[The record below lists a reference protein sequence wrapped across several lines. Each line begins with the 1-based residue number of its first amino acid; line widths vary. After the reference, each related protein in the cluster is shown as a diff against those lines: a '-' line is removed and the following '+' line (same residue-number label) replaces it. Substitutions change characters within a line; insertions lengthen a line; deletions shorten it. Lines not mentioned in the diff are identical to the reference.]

1 MLKIIIVEDEDLLRD
16 GLTTCVNWGKL
27 GYELAG
33 SAEDGAEALKLI
45 KRVTPDV
52 VITDIKMP
60 HMDGIELSER
70 IRSDYPEIKII
81 IISGYDEFEY
91 ARRALKA
98 GVSEYILKP
107 VNMEQLNTVMKT
119 VAETLLAEREKEQEI
134 LKLKDMSQQGV
145 GTIRQNLFS
154 RILLRKQ
161 TPEEAED
168 LVLQIAEH
176 VNGKYYSVGILEQQN
191 FPIVSIDCDYLEI
204 IELDRAF
211 EQMAAKCI
219 QVFIQTDAGSHI
231 DILRSNNCERLFCIV
246 HDSVQQVKDM
256 IREITQLFET
266 GQDGMEH
273 LQLVF
278 GKVSKELT
286 GLYRSFLN
294 AREISEKHYM
304 ENWAQI
310 LHTDGKASSTIQ
322 YMNYDAQSLFFEVRS
337 GTSEGIRCCL
347 AEFRES
353 LSREN
358 IVSYMQI
365 VMIVS
370 NLYFE
375 LIKLPEE
382 VGGKINEIIG
392 DPMVYYHNII
402 EKRKRHEMVEEIEK
416 VCMLIHEYFNS
427 VSGAKMQGVLKRIS
441 EYIEMHFMEENLAIK
456 DAADYAYISVSY
468 LSIIVKKEMGKTFIE
483 YLTEV
488 RIEKA
493 KHYLVHT
500 NMKNYEVANAC
511 GYSTPAYF
519 STVFKGECGMS
530 PSAYRK
536 EYQSQDKN
544 MRI

>member
-33 SAEDGAEALKLI
+33 DAEDGIEALELI
-45 KRVTPDV
+45 EKVNPNV

-60 HMDGIELSER
+60 HMDGIELSEK
-70 IRSDYPEIKII
+70 IKSKYPEIKIV

-107 VNMEQLNTVMKT
+107 VNMDHLNAVMKA
-119 VAETLLAEREKEQEI
+119 VAETLLAEREKEREI
-134 LKLKDMSQQGV
+134 IKLKDMNQQDV
-145 GTIRQNLFS
+145 GTIRHNLFS

-161 TPEEAED
+161 RPEETED
-168 LVLQIAEH
+168 LILQIEEH
-176 VNGKYYSVGILEQQN
+176 VKGKYYSVGILEQQD

-204 IELDRAF
+204 IEMDRAF
-211 EQMAAKCI
+211 EQMVTRRI
-219 QVFIQTDAGSHI
+219 QGYKETEAGTHV
-231 DILRSNNCERLFCIV
+231 DILRSNNCERLFCVV
-246 HDSVQQVKDM
+246 HDSVREVKAIVED
-256 IREITQLFET
+256 IRILFDVR
-266 GQDGMEH
+266 QDDMEH
-273 LQLVF
+273 LQLAF
-278 GKVSKELT
+278 GNVSKELT
-286 GLYRSFLN
+286 GLYKSFLN
-294 AREISEKHYM
+294 AREICQKNFM

-310 LHTDGKASSTIQ
+310 LHTNGKASSTIQ

-337 GTSEGIRCCL
+337 GTKQGIERCL
-347 AEFRES
+347 EEFRQS
-353 LSREN
+353 LSKEN

-370 NLYFE
+370 NLFFE

-382 VGGKINEIIG
+382 VGGKTKDIIG
-392 DPMVYYHNII
+392 DPMEYYHGII
-402 EKRKRHEMVEEIEK
+402 EKRRRHEMIAEIGK
-416 VCMLIHEYFNS
+416 VCMLIHDYFNS

-441 EYIEMHFMEENLAIK
+441 EYIDTHYMEEDLAMK
-456 DAADYAYISVSY
+456 DVADYAYISVSY
-468 LSIIVKKEMGKTFIE
+468 LSLILKKETGKTFIE

-493 KHYLVHT
+493 KNYLLHT
-500 NMKNYEVANAC
+500 NMKNYEVAHAC

-519 STVFKGECGMS
+519 STVFKGVCGMS
-530 PSAYRK
+530 PSTFRK
-536 EYQSQDKN
+536 N
-544 MRI
+544 HHC